1 MALIP
6 CSQCSKQISSYATA
20 CPACGTRPQLN
31 ADPPP
36 LPTEPRAAKGKDSR
50 ILKFAVISSFV
61 LLLVGLGWMAK
72 EHYAPSVAS
81 SSSSPPMGWTQLVI
95 HLFCVGLPI
104 ALVMHIFASDK
115 S

>member
-1 MALIP
+1 VALHRNSTLIRLL
-6 CSQCSKQISSYATA
+6 Y
-20 CPACGTRPQLN
+20 RLN
-31 ADPPP
+31 RVP
-36 LPTEPRAAKGKDSR
+36 LAKGKDSR

-72 EHYAPSVAS
+72 EHHAPSVVS
-81 SSSSPPMGWTQLVI
+81 SSFSPPMGWTQLVI